1 MRKVGRAV
9 CLLGLSLLVSCTS
22 QPISPPSLPLPE
34 VPETPT
40 APVLRTEYGL
50 ASWYG
55 QELQGRR
62 TASGERFDS
71 GQLTAA
77 HRTAPF
83 HTSMLVT
90 YLANGRTVRVRI
102 NDRGPA
108 IRGRLIDLSYG
119 AALALDMLRAGVA
132 QVQIDWL
139 GDPASI
145 DHNKNI
151 SQATDDSGGIAAS
164 AELYDP
170 PRFLDV
176 CFIHTLP
183 VQHLRGP
190 GPLLQERCARGLPG
204 GVGQARETPLTGT
217 GLTTWTSSL
226 RFGSY

>member
-1 MRKVGRAV
+1 MLRRSMARALALWARQPARAARTGRAV
-9 CLLGLSLLVSCTS
+9 CLLGMSLLVSCTS
-22 QPISPPSLPLPE
+22 QSSAPPSIPMPE

-83 HTSMLVT
+83 HTYMLVT

-119 AALALDMLRAGVA
+119 AARALDMLRAGVA

-139 GDPASI
+139 GDQEII
-145 DHNKNI
+145 DRNKDI
-151 SQATDDSGGIAAS
+151 SHATDGPGGISAS
-164 AELYDP
+164 AELYDA
-170 PRFLDV
+170 PRFLA
-176 CFIHTLP
+176 T
-183 VQHLRGP
+183 P
-190 GPLLQERCARGLPG
+190 GSPD
-204 GVGQARETPLTGT
+204 
-217 GLTTWTSSL
+217 
-226 RFGSY
+226 